1 MQAYL
6 ILANGRVFRGVSVG
20 CPGTT
25 IGEVVFATGMVG
37 FEETLTDPSYYG
49 QIITQTYPLIG
60 NYGMNSEDVEST
72 KIWARGY
79 IVREAC
85 KTPSNFRSEET
96 LDAFLKKNGIIGI
109 EGIDTRSLTR
119 TLRESG
125 VMNGAIT
132 TEFDPDAEPEKKAAL
147 LPEIAAYAVVDAVKA
162 VTCREAVTYEPTAA
176 GAWGDTP
183 LHVALLD
190 LGCKNNIVRCLQTP
204 SVPDEADTLIIEST
218 YGDSPRPPQPK
229 DTEQR
234 LAEIIDRTITGG
246 GNVVIPSFAVG
257 RTQELLY
264 MLRRIKEQ
272 RLSLTD
278 FQVYLDSPLAIEAT
292 AIYKDTLRSYFD
304 EETNELLDRGVN
316 PIGFDGLHLSV
327 TGDDSKNINADPTPK
342 VIISA
347 SGMCEA
353 GRIRHHL
360 KHNLWRPECTVLFVG
375 YQVEG
380 TLGRRLLNG
389 ARYVNLFGED
399 VRVAADIEN
408 LEGISAHAD
417 MLRLVDWIASMKK
430 RPTRVY
436 VNHGSDGRFYSGE
449 GTQGHQG

>member
-109 EGIDTRSLTR
+109 EGIDPRSLTR

-147 LPEIAAYAVVDAVKA
+147 LPEIAAYAVVDAVKT
-162 VTCREAVTYEPTAA
+162 VTCREAVTYEPTVA

-190 LGCKNNIVRCLQTP
+190 LGCKNNIVRCLQKRGCRVTVLP
-204 SVPDEADTLIIEST
+204 GTTTAAELAALNPDGLMLSNGPGDPAENVEIIANIREMLSTGIPTFGICLGHQLTALAAGAKTCKMKYGHRGANQPVTDFALERTFITSQNHGYAVLGDTLPAGTGRVSHVNANDKTCEGIEYLQCNCFT
-218 YGDSPRPPQPK
+218 VQFHPEANGGPK
-229 DTEQR
+229 DTEF
-234 LAEIIDRTITGG
+234 LFDRFLQ
-246 GNVVIPSFAVG
+246 NV
-257 RTQELLY
+257 
-264 MLRRIKEQ
+264 RRINRVK
-272 RLSLTD
+272 
-278 FQVYLDSPLAIEAT
+278 
-292 AIYKDTLRSYFD
+292 
-304 EETNELLDRGVN
+304 G
-316 PIGFDGLHLSV
+316 
-327 TGDDSKNINADPTPK
+327 
-342 VIISA
+342 
-347 SGMCEA
+347 
-353 GRIRHHL
+353 GR
-360 KHNLWRPECTVLFVG
+360 
-375 YQVEG
+375 
-380 TLGRRLLNG
+380 
-389 ARYVNLFGED
+389 
-399 VRVAADIEN
+399 
-408 LEGISAHAD
+408 
-417 MLRLVDWIASMKK
+417 
-430 RPTRVY
+430 
-436 VNHGSDGRFYSGE
+436 
-449 GTQGHQG
+449 

>member
-190 LGCKNNIVRCLQTP
+190 LGCKNNIVRCLQKRGCRVTVLP
-204 SVPDEADTLIIEST
+204 GTTTAAELAALNPDGLMLSNGPGDPAENVEIIANIREMLSTGIPTFGICLGHQLSALAAGAKTMKLKYGHRGANQPVTDFESGRTFITSQNHGYAVVGDELPAEMGEVAQVNANDGTCEGIKYKKWNCFTVQFHPEAN
-218 YGDSPRPPQPK
+218 GGPK
-229 DTEQR
+229 DTEF
-234 LAEIIDRTITGG
+234 LFDRFLN
-246 GNVVIPSFAVG
+246 NVKAAK
-257 RTQELLY
+257 
-264 MLRRIKEQ
+264 KE
-272 RLSLTD
+272 
-278 FQVYLDSPLAIEAT
+278 
-292 AIYKDTLRSYFD
+292 
-304 EETNELLDRGVN
+304 
-316 PIGFDGLHLSV
+316 
-327 TGDDSKNINADPTPK
+327 
-342 VIISA
+342 
-347 SGMCEA
+347 
-353 GRIRHHL
+353 
-360 KHNLWRPECTVLFVG
+360 
-375 YQVEG
+375 
-380 TLGRRLLNG
+380 
-389 ARYVNLFGED
+389 
-399 VRVAADIEN
+399 VR
-408 LEGISAHAD
+408 
-417 MLRLVDWIASMKK
+417 
-430 RPTRVY
+430 
-436 VNHGSDGRFYSGE
+436 
-449 GTQGHQG
+449 